1 MPDEAPWTDPVVIP
15 DDLREL
21 QPDIDAYHREL
32 RQAARRRRVQRVTG
46 TRAWQRLAWPTLVT
60 TAALAL
66 GAVVFAVLTF
76 GQPRSERGPAQQ
88 PVAMNAA
95 AASGTV
101 GGLLPNVV
109 VDSALAPVSI
119 RALRPALVALVPL
132 HCGCTQLLSDLAGQ
146 ASEAQVPLVVVA
158 PAAQDAEV
166 AALAGQLHRGR
177 VVPVFD
183 DTGELA
189 RTYAATG
196 VTALVVAPDATVSY
210 IQHGVAPGQH
220 LLELPL
226 QQMVVNSSG

>member
-1 MPDEAPWTDPVVIP
+1 VPDEVPWTDPVVIP

-32 RQAARRRRVQRVTG
+32 RQAARRRRLQRVTR
-46 TRAWQRLAWPTLVT
+46 TRAWQRLAWPALVVGS
-60 TAALAL
+60 ALAL
-66 GAVVFAVLTF
+66 ATVVFAVLTF
-76 GQPRSERGPAQQ
+76 GQPPSQRGPAQK
-88 PVAMNAA
+88 PIAVDAA
-95 AASGTV
+95 AESGTP

-109 VDSALAPVSI
+109 VNSALAPVSI
-119 RALRPALVALVPL
+119 RDLRPALVALVPL
-132 HCGCTQLLSDLAGQ
+132 HCGCTRLLSDLAGQ

-166 AALAGQLHRGR
+166 AALAGQLHRGQ

-183 DTGELA
+183 DTGALA
-189 RTYAATG
+189 KTYAATG
-196 VTALVVAPDATVSY
+196 VTALVVAPDATVPY

-226 QQMVVNSSG
+226 QQMVLDSSG